1 MKFVWNLCL
10 GLAILLPG
18 AARAQDSQPIRAG
31 LLIVDHPTP
40 LPVSRLD
47 LEPEDLGVAGA
58 ELAIDDNNT
67 TGQFL
72 GQTFELVTERAAP
85 DAAVEALGEM
95 IDAGVGFVSVMA
107 EVETLTALADAAG
120 EDVLLFNVTA
130 PDEALRGEECR
141 ASLLHIAPSRA
152 MLTDALVQF
161 LVWKK
166 WDDLSMIHGSHPA
179 DIAYAESLTASAQKF
194 GTRIRDVLVYED
206 TGGARQTDSGHVQVQ
221 RQMPVFTQ
229 DLRDGD
235 VLLIADESE
244 VFGDYV
250 PFHTWRP
257 SLVAGTAGLT
267 PTSWHPALEAWGG
280 AQMQSRFEK
289 LANRTMRPEDYQ
301 AWLSIRVLGEAATR
315 TSSTDTQTMRD
326 FILADEFEIAGF
338 KGQALSFRA
347 WNGQLRQ
354 PILLAHDNL
363 VVSVSPQEGFL
374 HQVSLLD
381 TLGRDAAESDC
392 TAFTGGAE

>member
-1 MKFVWNLCL
+1 MKSLINLCL
-10 GLAILLPG
+10 GVTLLLPG
-18 AARAQDSQPIRAG
+18 AVEAQDAQSVRAG
-31 LLIVDHPTP
+31 LLIVEHPAP

-58 ELAIDDNNT
+58 ELAIDDNTT
-67 TGQFL
+67 TGRFF
-72 GQTFELVTERAAP
+72 GQSFELVTEHAAP
-85 DAAVEALGEM
+85 DAAVETLGAM
-95 IDAGVGFVSVMA
+95 IDEGVGFVAVMA
-107 EVETLTALADAAG
+107 EAETLIDLADAAG

-130 PDEALRGEECR
+130 PDEALRGEQCR
-141 ASLLHIAPSRA
+141 ANLLHIAPSRA

-179 DIAYAESLTASAQKF
+179 DIAYAESLAASAQKF
-194 GTRIRDVLVYED
+194 GTRIRDTLVYED

-267 PTSWHPALEAWGG
+267 PTTWHPALEAWGG

-289 LANRTMRPEDYQ
+289 SASRTMQPEDYQ
-301 AWLSIRVLGEAATR
+301 AWLALRVLGEAATR
-315 TSSTDTQTMRD
+315 TSSTDTQILRD
-326 FILADEFEIAGF
+326 FILADEFEVAGF

-381 TLGRDAAESDC
+381 TMGRDAAESDC
-392 TAFTGGAE
+392 TAFTGGTE